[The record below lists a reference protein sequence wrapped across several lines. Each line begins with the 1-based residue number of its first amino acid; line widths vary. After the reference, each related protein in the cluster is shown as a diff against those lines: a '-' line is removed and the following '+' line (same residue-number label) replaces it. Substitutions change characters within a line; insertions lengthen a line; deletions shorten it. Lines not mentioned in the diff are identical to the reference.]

1 MIAFQLELQGKPT
14 SLTYSQINHCLYVLL
29 ACLINK
35 WQQTPNTNSV
45 HYQSC
50 VCWMES
56 FEFDMSKSFYVQL
69 LSEVW
74 REGWLREQMVN
85 RREYEVVR
93 PVKLHHRYGRDT
105 KLFGTESQDEVNYR
119 LKLNGKDIEIHLQK
133 NRLLISKDYTET
145 HYTNTGTRVTT
156 PYTQDQNQCYY
167 LGKIVGDS
175 QSATSMS
182 TCHGLSGFI
191 RVAGQEYVIEPLAGT
206 DTGDH
211 IVVKYSNLRR
221 VPLNCG
227 VNECRE

>member
-1 MIAFQLELQGKPT
+1 MAQMT
-14 SLTYSQINHCLYVLL
+14 VSLCL
-29 ACLINK
+29 
-35 WQQTPNTNSV
+35 
-45 HYQSC
+45 
-50 VCWMES
+50 
-56 FEFDMSKSFYVQL
+56 
-69 LSEVW
+69 
-74 REGWLREQMVN
+74 EGWLREQMVN

-93 PVKLHHRYGRDT
+93 P
-105 KLFGTESQDEVNYR
+105 LFGTESQDEVYYR

-156 PYTQDQNQCYY
+156 PYAQDQNQCYY

-182 TCHGLSGFI
+182 TCQGLSGFI
-191 RVAGQEYVIEPLAGT
+191 RVAGKEYVIEPLAGT

-221 VPLNCG
+221 APLNCG
-227 VNECRE
+227 VNESVENEFPVLAEGGRAQTTVRKWS